1 MQFPVLSNSNS
12 PYSISVE
19 HHYKRKTFFFNEIN
33 NILRINTKT
42 IICQLKIIY
51 VESISNTL
59 CLRWWFVQNKC
70 LKRQYQ
76 MPLSPFNF
84 QFLIQFTLIFIF
96 FSNVCVFVRR
106 RDSATRFGAAWRSRT
121 LHASIYGLR
130 LVSTTGTLLTACRLI
145 NIKLQAIFVVCII
158 EHF

>member
-96 FSNVCVFVRR
+96 FRMFACLCAGATPRH
-106 RDSATRFGAAWRSRT
+106 DSVPHGAVGRCT
-121 LHASIYGLR
+121 LAFM
-130 LVSTTGTLLTACRLI
+130 ACDLSQ
-145 NIKLQAIFVVCII
+145 LPAHC
-158 EHF
+158 